1 MWVLRFD
8 DIKWSLTH
16 FNYVEAI
23 YRPSLH
29 LWGLGFGWL
38 GGGEERGRRGGV
50 SCLGMTWLLNGI

>member
-38 GGGEERGRRGGV
+38 GGGEERGRGGGGFHA
-50 SCLGMTWLLNGI
+50 LE